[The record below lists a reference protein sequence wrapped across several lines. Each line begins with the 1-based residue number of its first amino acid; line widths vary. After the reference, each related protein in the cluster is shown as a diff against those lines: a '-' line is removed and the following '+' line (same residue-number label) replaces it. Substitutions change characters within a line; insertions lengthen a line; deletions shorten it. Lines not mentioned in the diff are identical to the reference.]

1 MMNSS
6 TEQIISNSLSLRLK
20 QETAAE
26 HERMRQLMSEAK
38 VFSSK
43 EKYAQFTL
51 SQYYFQRE
59 IEHLFE
65 KEGVAGLIPDLDIR
79 GRSKQA
85 LADLNDLGIQPNGQQ
100 LQSENVQ
107 LPEAL
112 GWIYVSEGSTLGAAF
127 LFKEA
132 QKHLGF
138 SETFAARNLAAYPEG
153 RAKVWKRFVK
163 ALDEAGFDQTQQ
175 DRVVQGALDAFG
187 YFGQALD
194 QLDELK

>member
-1 MMNSS
+1 MNSS

-26 HERMRQLMSEAK
+26 HERMHHQLMSEAK

>member
-1 MMNSS
+1 MNSS